1 MLSLE
6 KVWVKFRKTWVKF
19 RKTWV
24 KFGSSLGKLSVFNPK
39 NVVNLKIVK
48 GGTK

>member
-19 RKTWV
+19 
-24 KFGSSLGKLSVFNPK
+24 GSSLGKPSVFNPK